1 MILLDTNVVSEL
13 MKPAPDARV
22 VAWLDRHPAD
32 TLYISAISMAELLR
46 GLAILP
52 DGRKKSLLVTNLRRL
67 GAILFAGRILSFDM
81 AAAESYAS
89 LLANARAS
97 GQAIALADGLI
108 AAIAASQSLAVATR
122 DVSPFQAA
130 GLNVINPWQF

>member
-81 AAAESYAS
+81 AAAESCAS

-130 GLNVINPWQF
+130 GLKVVNPWQD